1 MLIVVML
8 NVIMLNIIMLNVIM
22 LNVIML
28 NAIMLNVIMLSA
40 VALLMLVRLPPLQIL
55 NVLFCYIGAS
65 ISKTKKKF
73 YRIGPWSDTDDEGE
87 QHQTV
92 GLRRRPRDRPG
103 GSFGKLYFCFSNN
116 PGE

>member
-1 MLIVVML
+1 ML
-8 NVIMLNIIMLNVIM
+8 NVIMLNVIT

-40 VALLMLVRLPPLQIL
+40 VAQLMLVPLPRLQIL

-65 ISKTKKKF
+65 IRKTKKKF
-73 YRIGPWSDTDDEGE
+73 YKIGPWSDTDDEGE

-103 GSFGKLYFCFSNN
+103 GSSGKLSFCISDVL
-116 PGE
+116 GE